1 MPKPVIDGAIL
12 KCSQGLAPGP
22 LRVLAARGAGSE
34 RHPVATVMEFQPVV
48 NIAGFSMCQ
57 SPANPQVAAATAAT
71 GGVLTPQPCVPVVVA
86 PWQPGSQAV
95 RLGGLPVLTETS
107 TCQCSWAGLIEVSH
121 PGSVAVTEGG

>member
-57 SPANPQVAAATAAT
+57 SPANPQVAAATAAA
-71 GGVLTPQPCVPVVVA
+71 GGVLTPQPCVPVIPA
-86 PWQPGSQAV
+86 PWTPGSPHATIGV
-95 RLGGLPVLTETS
+95 FSVLTEDS
-107 TCQCSWAGLIEVSH
+107 KCQCTWAGVIEITM
-121 PGSVAVTEGG
+121 PGAMNFTAE